1 MIHDSHWDTTSLW
14 ISIGLFILFSNSF
27 SEEFALSNCGTLPYV
42 NSLFYPE
49 EWYEEKCAY
58 DKVLVGL
65 VWSEYAHVGLILF
78 FSSAEICV
86 SRKTFFWLKYFSNE
100 FYMRL
105 ITTSMNNGLFKL
117 GTRELDCVELP
128 AQNGIV
134 QTLATLYHCVHICSV
149 SHCQTSL
156 GKECSRGYKT
166 VHSLGAKEKM
176 WTRCPL
182 VPEN

>member
-1 MIHDSHWDTTSLW
+1 MLKEKEKRPNNKREDEVKTFKIGEREDAIWKERRAKIINDRLYMIHDSHWDTTSLW

-65 VWSEYAHVGLILF
+65 VWSEYTHVGLILF

-105 ITTSMNNGLFKL
+105 ICYFN
-117 GTRELDCVELP
+117 E
-128 AQNGIV
+128 
-134 QTLATLYHCVHICSV
+134 
-149 SHCQTSL
+149 
-156 GKECSRGYKT
+156 
-166 VHSLGAKEKM
+166 
-176 WTRCPL
+176 
-182 VPEN
+182 